1 MKKWLGQNKTI
12 GILLLIHLIF
22 TEILLGIKNQGK
34 SIESVLEVRK
44 NIFGGMYDTIIIIV
58 FSSVLGAIF
67 IYLFWNMIFQIVKN
81 KKLSYA
87 VMIVLALIGNLY
99 IYPKQFYFFETDNA
113 LVYKQAVLNQVDYW
127 QGMYMTCIYKAC
139 MLVFPLPIVIP
150 VIQTVALLMVLWHLF
165 LRMKNIW
172 GAKAYL
178 LGIVFLFPE
187 LYEIAFNPYR
197 NCINALICIALYG
210 TVFLDA
216 IEGRKREEKQLL
228 FIGSMVAFLCVFR
241 SEGIVHFV
249 VYLVACRVVYQ
260 LNNKELIRCA
270 CALLCF
276 LLLFGIS
283 QKIGRS
289 QYYEKE
295 YSIVNYM
302 QTLQDIFNS
311 EECNLSYE
319 GAEEDVLQL
328 SRAVPYDMIKKIGM
342 AGFRYYNY
350 EQGRDVNQ
358 SNLTKQQQQDA
369 LNAIY
374 HIMLHN
380 PKMMFGSKFAE
391 FCSANGM
398 GVRETM
404 GVYLEGDVDQMDTDI
419 LMAAE
424 KGIEEI
430 EKDSLG
436 LIRCW
441 SIEKEPKALQLLK
454 QIQEKASVIY
464 FYIKLIVFLLFG
476 LIALYYAS
484 KYDKKHVLFWVSC
497 TAVLYLQLFGIIL
510 LSPEGRTG
518 YYYPLFYVMLV
529 GSLALMIETLKYEKD
544 SKESKLVEK

>member
-81 KKLSYA
+81 KKRSYA

-228 FIGSMVAFLCVFR
+228 FIGSMVAFVCVFR

-260 LNNKELIRCA
+260 LNNKELIRCT

-276 LLLFGIS
+276 LLLFGIP

-302 QTLQDIFNS
+302 QVLQDIFND

-319 GAEEDVLQL
+319 GADKDIEVL
-328 SRAVPYDMIKKIGM
+328 SKAVPYDMVKKIGM
-342 AGFRYYNY
+342 VGFRYHNY
-350 EQGRDVNQ
+350 EQGRNSNQ
-358 SNLTKQQQQDA
+358 SDLTKEEQQET
-369 LNAIY
+369 LKAIY
-374 HIMLHN
+374 NILKHN
-380 PKMMFGSKFAE
+380 PKMMFSSRLAG

-398 GVRETM
+398 EVRESM
-404 GVYLEGDVDQMDTDI
+404 GIYFEGNVDQMDAEY
-419 LMAAE
+419 LSAAE
-424 KGIEEI
+424 DGIQCI
-430 EKDSLG
+430 EKDSYGILK
-436 LIRCW
+436 CW
-441 SIEKEPKALQLLK
+441 DIEKDPKALTIL
-454 QIQEKASVIY
+454 QITQEKTHVIC
-464 FYIKLIVFLLFG
+464 FYIKLIIFLMFG
-476 LIALYYAS
+476 LLALYYAG
-484 KYDKKHVLFWVSC
+484 KYTKKHMLFWASS
-497 TAVLYLQLFGIIL
+497 AGALYLQLIGIIL
-510 LSPEGRTG
+510 LSPEGRSE
-518 YYYPLFYVMLV
+518 YYFPSFLVMFI
-529 GSLALMIETLKYEKD
+529 GSMLLLIETIRYEKD
-544 SKESKLVEK
+544 TNKK